1 MNLAI
6 VGYGKMGHMIEKF
19 APAAGFTVCCRIDSK
34 SNVNGAALTRE
45 SLSGAQV
52 AIEFTEPGSAAANIE
67 HLAAAG
73 VNIVC
78 GTTGWHS
85 EIPRVRAAVERAGV
99 SLVWSR
105 NFGIGVNIFARVVSE
120 AARLLEAQPDFGAW
134 VWEVHH
140 SAKKDAPSG
149 TLLQL
154 VETMH
159 QAGYKRP
166 ISVSSS
172 RAGSHPGAH
181 EIGFDS
187 PEDTITLRHT
197 ARNRD
202 GFARGALLAAKWA
215 MGRRGVYEFGDV
227 LFG

>member
-6 VGYGKMGHMIEKF
+6 IGYGKMGRMIETL
-19 APAAGFTVCCRIDSK
+19 APAAGFTICAIVNLK
-34 SNVNGAALTRE
+34 SNSNGAALSRE

-52 AIEFTEPGSAAANIE
+52 AIEFTQPSAAPANIE
-67 HLAAAG
+67 RLAAAG

-78 GTTGWHS
+78 GTTGWHG
-85 EIPRVRAAVERAGV
+85 ELPRVSSAVENAGV

-105 NFGIGVNIFARVVSE
+105 NFSVGVNVFTRVVNE
-120 AARLLEAQPDFGAW
+120 AARLLQSHYEYGSWAW
-134 VWEVHH
+134 EIHH
-140 SAKKDAPSG
+140 ATKKDAPSG

-154 VETMH
+154 VEGM
-159 QAGYKRP
+159 QRSGYSRP

-172 RAGSHPGAH
+172 RAGSNPGTH

-187 PEDTITLRHT
+187 PEDTITLRHS
-197 ARNRD
+197 ARNRE

-215 MGRRGVYEFGDV
+215 MGRRGVYEFSDV

>member
-6 VGYGKMGHMIEKF
+6 IGYGKMGHMIEAL
-19 APAAGFTVCCRIDSK
+19 APAAGFTVCARVDSK
-34 SNVNGAALTRE
+34 SNANGAGLTRE
-45 SLSGAQV
+45 SLNGAQV
-52 AIEFTEPGSAAANIE
+52 AIEFTQPSTAPENIE

-73 VNIVC
+73 VSIVC
-78 GTTGWHS
+78 GTTGWHA
-85 EIPRVRAAVERAGV
+85 ELPRVRAAIEVAKV

-105 NFGIGVNIFARVVSE
+105 NFSVGVNVFTRVVNE
-120 AARLLEAQPDFGAW
+120 AARLFEAQPDFGAW
-134 VWEVHH
+134 AWEIHH

-154 VETMH
+154 VEGM
-159 QAGYKRP
+159 QRSGYTRP

-172 RAGSHPGAH
+172 RAGSHPGTH

-187 PEDTITLRHT
+187 PSDTITLRHT
-197 ARNRD
+197 ARNRE
-202 GFARGALLAAKWA
+202 GFAGGALLAAKWA
-215 MGRRGVYEFGDV
+215 MGRRGVYEFSDV

>member
-6 VGYGKMGHMIEKF
+6 IGYGKMGHMIETL
-19 APAAGFTVCCRIDSK
+19 APAAGFTVCARVDSK
-34 SNVNGAALTRE
+34 TNTNGAALTRE
-45 SLSGAQV
+45 SLNGAQV
-52 AIEFTEPGSAAANIE
+52 AIEFTQPSTAPANIE
-67 HLAAAG
+67 HLASAG

-78 GTTGWHS
+78 GTTGWHA
-85 EIPRVRAAVERAGV
+85 ELPRVRKAVETAGV

-105 NFGIGVNIFARVVSE
+105 NFSIGVNIFTCVVNE
-120 AARLLEAQPDFGAW
+120 AARLLESQPDFGAW
-134 VWEVHH
+134 AWEIHH

-154 VETMH
+154 VEGM
-159 QAGYKRP
+159 QRSGYKRP
-166 ISVSSS
+166 VSVSSS
-172 RAGSHPGAH
+172 RAGSQPGTH

-197 ARNRD
+197 ARNRE

-215 MGRRGVYEFGDV
+215 MGRRGVYEFSDV